1 MRKTINQS
9 KHLLMAFLIPLMRL
23 KKKEKNSHGVH
34 NQRVN
39 HHSSSPSSG
48 RPAALRSD
56 FGKGELVH
64 APQLLHGD
72 LEGVFVGVVL
82 DDVVIHVN

>member
-1 MRKTINQS
+1 
-9 KHLLMAFLIPLMRL
+9 MAFLVPLTRL
-23 KKKEKNSHGVH
+23 KKKNSHGIH
-34 NQRVN
+34 NHRVN

-48 RPAALRSD
+48 RPAGLRSD
-56 FGKGELVH
+56 FGEGELVD

-82 DDVVIHVN
+82 DDVVIHVNQNPVDDTNQQ